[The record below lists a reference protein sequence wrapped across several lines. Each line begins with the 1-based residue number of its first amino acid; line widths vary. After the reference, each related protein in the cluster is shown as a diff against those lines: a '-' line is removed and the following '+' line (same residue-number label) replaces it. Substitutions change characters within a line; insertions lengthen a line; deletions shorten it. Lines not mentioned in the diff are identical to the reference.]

1 MSLKNYTASTV
12 LNYTPQKARLVLNII
27 RGMVLSQALEQLAHN
42 SRPKSKKIYHLLLS
56 AASNLS
62 LVETEYDK
70 FKVDS
75 IFAEE
80 AQRLYRSIPRARGT
94 AHRIA
99 RRYSRIKVTLAAI

>member
-12 LNYTPQKARLVLNII
+12 LNYTPQKARLVLN
-27 RGMVLSQALEQLAHN
+27 
-42 SRPKSKKIYHLLLS
+42 LLS

-62 LVETEYDK
+62 LVESEYSK